1 MEGNGNYH
9 ENGTSSQIKG
19 RYLATAAT
27 HVLMRRKDT
36 VVSWGSSSHGVLG
49 NGPTGS
55 RFGTPSVVSHFAALN
70 IKYDFQMFPSLNIW
84 RLKLN
89 CNIDRVI
96 SVACGKSHSLA
107 LTDNGLYTWGSSKHG
122 QLGLGR
128 HNVAEQRPV
137 LVGRDEMNEMIH
149 PN

>member
-1 MEGNGNYH
+1 M
-9 ENGTSSQIKG
+9 KG

-36 VVSWGSSSHGVLG
+36 LVSWGSSAHGVLG

-55 RFGTPSVVSHFAALN
+55 RFGAPGVVNYFAAMN
-70 IKYDFQMFPSLNIW
+70 M
-84 RLKLN
+84 
-89 CNIDRVI
+89 RVI
-96 SVACGKSHSLA
+96 SVACGRAHSLA

-137 LVGRDEMNEMIH
+137 LVRRRSRLKLET
-149 PN
+149 

>member
-1 MEGNGNYH
+1 M
-9 ENGTSSQIKG
+9 KG

-36 VVSWGSSSHGVLG
+36 LVSWGSSAHGVLG

-55 RFGTPSVVSHFAALN
+55 RFGAPSVVNYFAAMN
-70 IKYDFQMFPSLNIW
+70 M
-84 RLKLN
+84 
-89 CNIDRVI
+89 RVI
-96 SVACGKSHSLA
+96 SVACGRAHSLA

-137 LVGRDEMNEMIH
+137 LVRWRDRLKLES
-149 PN
+149 